1 MCDAATLAES
11 NCSVAHT
18 LGMFDSVSMFLD
30 HCSQNCTACNKIQLV
45 TNTTFVSPFA
55 GESKPLSL
63 KATTAA
69 FAQGGVDTF
78 QVQAPELGPLT
89 QICISHD
96 GKGPHPDWM
105 VERVR
110 IVHVQSAQEWLFF
123 GHTWLHPGNDN
134 QAILKPG
141 QCPQ

>member
-1 MCDAATLAES
+1 MCL
-11 NCSVAHT
+11 NRCLQYCVA
-18 LGMFDSVSMFLD
+18 
-30 HCSQNCTACNKIQLV
+30 CKIKAV
-45 TNTTFVSPFA
+45 TSAKFAFPFA
-55 GESKPLSL
+55 GESKPLAL
-63 KATTAA
+63 GATPGA
-69 FAQGGVDTF
+69 FAQGGVDIF

-89 QICISHD
+89 QIRLSHD

-110 IVHVQSAQEWLFF
+110 IVHAQSAQEWLFF

-141 QCPQ
+141 QCVQTAQ